1 MIPQFDELCKKNKL
15 PAGAILGG
23 VISFV
28 VLLLT
33 ILQGYNIIVAL
44 LTCAYP
50 ILMSIRT
57 V

>member
-23 VISFV
+23 VISFT
-28 VLLLT
+28 VLL
-33 ILQGYNIIVAL
+33 ISIFQGYNIIVAL

-50 ILMSIRT
+50 ILMSLRT
-57 V
+57 G